1 MDRFSG
7 PVRASSFPILMA
19 MPDDTKDSA
28 QLISPQCVCSL
39 LLGHRWS
46 QCVGLGANDP
56 SLDLSLRIGEW
67 TM

>member
-7 PVRASSFPILMA
+7 PVCASPFPILMA
-19 MPDDTKDSA
+19 MADDTKDSA
-28 QLISPQCVCSL
+28 RLISPRCVCSL
-39 LLGHRWS
+39 FLGHRWS
-46 QCVGLGANDP
+46 QCAGLGANDP